1 MNDSRYHNTIIGMP
15 TEMWVQKMMEYAQ
28 LEGLIDPTDFV
39 REATMCV
46 G

>member
-1 MNDSRYHNTIIGMP
+1 MP
-15 TEMWVQKMMEYAQ
+15 TEMWVQKMMEYAH